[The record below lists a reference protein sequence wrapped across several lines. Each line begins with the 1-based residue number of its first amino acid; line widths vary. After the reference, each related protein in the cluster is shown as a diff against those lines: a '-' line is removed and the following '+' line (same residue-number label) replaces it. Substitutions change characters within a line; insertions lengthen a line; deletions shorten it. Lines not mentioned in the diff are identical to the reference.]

1 MNTKAFFSTPIAWDV
16 KDEWQT
22 KEYGSWEDHSHPETG
37 HIYPLLCS
45 MPQDKI
51 VCKTRED
58 AEMVY
63 KSALYQTSWD
73 SDDKV
78 VVRLTK
84 KAANICQQLK
94 VLLNNLPVS

>member
-1 MNTKAFFSTPIAWDV
+1 MAEKVFYKTPIAWDV

-22 KEYGSWEDHSHPETG
+22 KEYSSWEDHNEPEEG

-45 MPQDKI
+45 MPSDKI
-51 VCKTRED
+51 ICKTKEE
-58 AEMVY
+58 AELVS

-78 VVRLTK
+78 VKRLEK
-84 KAANICQQLK
+84 KAAKIYNDIQKLLSNI
-94 VLLNNLPVS
+94 